1 MSREPEF
8 LSKHLDALRVAEECC
23 QTLKMNAVEPNPR
36 GATYAKLVQATKELE
51 GTCRQMFHWRGD
63 DAEWLRLGSLYARAL
78 KVMAWLYISESWEKF
93 GTLADLYTMG
103 ILRMR
108 DLAERPTGRGIE
120 KFILPG
126 DISPWFDPKRVI
138 H

>member
-8 LSKHLDALRVAEECC
+8 ITKHLDALRVAEECC
-23 QTLKMNAVEPNPR
+23 ETLKMNAVEPAPR
-36 GATYAKLVQATKELE
+36 GAVYAKLVQANKELE

-63 DAEWLRLGSLYARAL
+63 DARWLRLGSLYAKAL
-78 KVMAWLYISESWEKF
+78 KVMARLYLGERWEEF
-93 GTLADLYTMG
+93 GDLAYIYRIGFRRLMN
-103 ILRMR
+103 
-108 DLAERPTGRGIE
+108 LAERPTGRGIE

-126 DISPWFDPKRVI
+126 DISPWFEPKRII